1 MTGSVHGASEVFT
14 TESEV
19 EGLNDSLVCPS
30 EKNQVENADY
40 AASDVV
46 GAELNISNVPEV
58 PTMESEINTSGE
70 SDVSKA
76 TNENSSSVQ
85 ESEGGSVR
93 FISNALFTPTK
104 LGLIKQSFVKHD
116 FTKLV

>member
-1 MTGSVHGASEVFT
+1 MHGASEVFT

-93 FISNALFTPTK
+93 FISK
-104 LGLIKQSFVKHD
+104 
-116 FTKLV
+116 